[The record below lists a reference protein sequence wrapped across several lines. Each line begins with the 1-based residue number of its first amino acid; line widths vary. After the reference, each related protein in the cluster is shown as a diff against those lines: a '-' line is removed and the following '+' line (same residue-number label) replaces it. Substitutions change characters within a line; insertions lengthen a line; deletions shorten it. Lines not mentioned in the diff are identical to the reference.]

1 MATLEEAYAAIT
13 APRLAGAIALAL
25 LAAFA
30 LALAA
35 AGIYAVVSYSV
46 AERRQEI
53 GIRVALGA
61 SAGAIRRLMVGQA
74 MVPVLVGGGI
84 GLIPSLLAG
93 IAIRSFLFEVSATDP
108 ITLGAVTALL
118 RGLAA
123 AASYFPARKAS
134 PLDPMVALRDE

>member
-30 LALAA
+30 LALAV

-46 AERRQEI
+46 AEHRQEI

-84 GLIPSLLAG
+84 GLILSLLAG

-118 RGLAA
+118 LGLAA
-123 AASYFPARKAS
+123 AASYLPARKAS
-134 PLDPMVALRDE
+134 RLDPMVALRDE

>member
-1 MATLEEAYAAIT
+1 M
-13 APRLAGAIALAL
+13 ALAL

-46 AERRQEI
+46 VERRQEI
-53 GIRVALGA
+53 GIRVALEA

-74 MVPVLVGGGI
+74 MVPVLVGGGL
-84 GLIPSLLAG
+84 GLVLALLSG

-108 ITLGAVTALL
+108 LT
-118 RGLAA
+118 
-123 AASYFPARKAS
+123 
-134 PLDPMVALRDE
+134 